1 MKARASLLVVLFLAS
16 VFPIVNADE
25 VNTVTINVDW
35 TEDHAYVITGNVEL
49 SEINITHE
57 HDSQMLDVGLIYDTT
72 GENLRI
78 ILNTSVSNG
87 DIITVQA
94 GDVTRI
100 VNVGLWGQPIADH
113 EVTLNSHWEM
123 DQQWENENGTQK
135 YILLFDGQGWQQRIG
150 STLESWEMGNGS
162 LLIVS
167 NTADSSIS
175 MMIDLDSVWKNETT
189 VDGVMTGQVFD
200 ARGSGMIGVGNE
212 GDEGD
217 LQIQGTI
224 SDAWINR
231 TTLNGIVD
239 ERFRIEANGSIS
251 VDANEDD
258 EMMNLSGDLAV
269 LLIETWDSNG
279 TRVLSHT
286 QFEAT
291 ADLIVENNDTR
302 MDISLDS
309 FESIERWEDGVR
321 VDHLNKMIGQGTF
334 GFSGEDENASV
345 QINGTI
351 HDFHQ
356 EQEDGL
362 VTVDDLHVDGVITGD
377 AQGTFGV
384 VRTIEDFTS
393 QANETGVMYDV
404 IIVHQEDWFNIT
416 GISALPNSDLGAGAH
431 HNESWSYDAKQAEWD
446 NRTIRTVWSQTGPDP
461 SSGDIIHS
469 NSPIQNSPEAPS
481 VEEGI
486 GDVTVSRESGFAPI
500 DAMTGDVF
508 TLDQQSGMSLTV
520 TAGQAETVAMDGH
533 LVDTVAWTGVYSTD
547 VIGTANGNLII
558 DGPLSG
564 LNVAIQ
570 RAFQIEFGEDEQLV
584 NLTENQSVNR
594 VLSPSIISVHDN
606 NDPSVDLITLAQG
619 VVTGEGGT
627 PGFLEVTVSDVDF
640 NIVGV
645 TANTTSIGGSAT
657 LTLNDKGLNGD
668 KVIGDDIWTAELS
681 VPGLEYGDLP
691 ITATVIDAFDATDSD
706 SANITVLNQPPRLTS
721 MEIVPTIV
729 NRGEIMLINAEVFDG
744 HGVSSV
750 SIDMREFGGD
760 LTDLN
765 RVGDVWAGQVEI
777 PLGMSPGE
785 HLLKVRMVDTFDSSI
800 TVQRTITSGQYH
812 IESTMDEDLE
822 IMVMNEPPVI
832 DIGELRIIEIGDE
845 EVDYVLTIS
854 VNDHDGLNWV
864 KVKLGIL
871 APPGQSSTWFTMTSN
886 GDGTYSKEISIK
898 TYIALGTHELLVKA
912 MDTYGSQSAEE
923 PLPIMLKEPDAKITT
938 GSTSDTLTYV
948 AIGGLAILAIAGATI
963 YVMRGSDEE
972 GGLGGFGDA

>member
-362 VTVDDLHVDGVITGD
+362 VTVDDLHVDGIITGD

-668 KVIGDDIWTAELS
+668 RVIGDDIWTAELS

-845 EVDYVLTIS
+845 EVDYILTIS

-912 MDTYGSQSAEE
+912 MDTYGAQSAEE

>member
-100 VNVGLWGQPIADH
+100 VNVGLWDQPIADH

-362 VTVDDLHVDGVITGD
+362 VTVDDLHVDGIITGD

-533 LVDTVAWTGVYSTD
+533 LVDTVAWTGFYSTD
-547 VIGTANGNLII
+547 VIGTASGNLII

-570 RAFQIEFGEDEQLV
+570 RAFQIEFGEDEQPV

-668 KVIGDDIWTAELS
+668 RVIGDDIWTAELS

-845 EVDYVLTIS
+845 EVDYILTIS